1 MVQKGVIRVK
11 KWLFS
16 FGPRMMFLR
25 SASQKN
31 AFLSHFDTV
40 LSHFCP
46 HFDVKMPQK
55 APFWPQRTLK
65 TTQKGAFWVKNSTF
79 FFWAWKAVFKTT
91 TPRTT
96 TPTQQPL
103 DCWQLPP
110 GGRSLITALGKHPDS
125 SLSAEL
131 FRSGIFLRCAARSAY
146 TSWIISELIELFEL
160 IELIRLRSPAPG
172 ITEPGTT
179 KVR

>member
-1 MVQKGVIRVK
+1 
-11 KWLFS
+11 
-16 FGPRMMFLR
+16 MMFLR

-79 FFWAWKAVFKTT
+79 FFWAWKAVFKVPESEKRILSQFDTVLSNLLCSFLCQKPKNFT
-91 TPRTT
+91 LFCLFFNAFLNNLLMSFP
-96 TPTQQPL
+96 PT
-103 DCWQLPP
+103 CFVP
-110 GGRSLITALGKHPDS
+110 GY
-125 SLSAEL
+125 
-131 FRSGIFLRCAARSAY
+131 FCAAPRA
-146 TSWIISELIELFEL
+146 
-160 IELIRLRSPAPG
+160 AP
-172 ITEPGTT
+172 ILVDPWTPPSS
-179 KVR
+179 KFSKFK

>member
-16 FGPRMMFLR
+16 FGPRIMFLR

-65 TTQKGAFWVKNSTF
+65 TTQKGPSGWKTRLFSFEPGRLFLGSLSQKNAFLSHFDALLSHFCPHFDVKMPQKAPFWPQRTLKTTQKGAFWVKNSTF
-79 FFWAWKAVFKTT
+79 FFWAWKAVFKV
-91 TPRTT
+91 P
-96 TPTQQPL
+96 
-103 DCWQLPP
+103 
-110 GGRSLITALGKHPDS
+110 
-125 SLSAEL
+125 
-131 FRSGIFLRCAARSAY
+131 
-146 TSWIISELIELFEL
+146 
-160 IELIRLRSPAPG
+160 
-172 ITEPGTT
+172 
-179 KVR
+179 